1 MTTVQE
7 NTRSGLFGQRLGRHV
22 EMVSQSLLQVSKGDR
37 LSLAVTRLTC
47 MRQERERTLLIEP
60 EAAFSATYKLKDV
73 EEHEFWLEGR
83 MRYARGFAAG
93 TVSAAD
99 LTEDPRSR
107 IRGPFDGVQFYMR
120 KEALDDL
127 AYERGASP
135 ISTLRAS
142 PDASDPILGAMC
154 GFLLSAPPELAQ
166 TNPLFVDQMAL
177 SLLTYFAEG
186 YGGMHLPP
194 LPDNGRLASWQER
207 RAKEIMH
214 SRLAA
219 RLTIADI
226 ARECRLTPSYFAKAF
241 RRTTGMSPHHY
252 LTHIRVEEAKSLLL
266 SSMLPLADIALI
278 CGFGD
283 QSYFTR
289 VFTRSVGASPGKWR
303 REMLR

>member
-1 MTTVQE
+1 MASVQE
-7 NTRSGLFGQRLGRHV
+7 NTHSGLFGHRLGRHLDI
-22 EMVSQSLLQVSKGDR
+22 VSQSILQVSREDR

-47 MRQERERTLLIEP
+47 MRQDRDLTASIEP
-60 EAAFSATYKLKDV
+60 EAAFNVTYRLKDV
-73 EEHEFWLEGR
+73 EEHEFWSNGR

-93 TVSAAD
+93 TVNAID
-99 LTEDPRSR
+99 LSEDPRSR
-107 IRGPFDGVQFYMR
+107 ARGPVDTLQFYVR

-135 ISTLRAS
+135 VPTLRAL
-142 PDASDPILGAMC
+142 PDASDPILGSMC
-154 GFLLSAPPELAQ
+154 GLLLSAPPELAQ
-166 TNPLFVDQMAL
+166 TNPLFVDQVTL

-186 YGGMHLPP
+186 YGGMHLPSP
-194 LPDNGRLASWQER
+194 PANGSLASWQER

-241 RRTTGMSPHHY
+241 RRTTGMSPHQY
-252 LTHIRVEEAKSLLL
+252 LTHVRVQEAKTLLL
-266 SSMLPLADIALI
+266 SSTLPLTDIALI

-289 VFTRSVGASPGKWR
+289 VFTRWVGASPGAWR
-303 REMLR
+303 RSMLR